1 MKVKG
6 NVSISQCPDPFIGR
20 TKSQNSFRARQRVEP
35 DLMISGLG
43 IYNNFHKKN
52 SKTQS
57 SIKYPVSLYQET
69 FILEVKL

>member
-43 IYNNFHKKN
+43 IYNNFHKK
-52 SKTQS
+52 
-57 SIKYPVSLYQET
+57 
-69 FILEVKL
+69 KL